1 MKITKTE
8 QHVLLKNIG
17 GKQMQKELKFGDR
30 VKVANKD
37 SRYSGQ
43 EGVFLFDDGTDFR
56 PLKIFLGADGGTE
69 CYSLEELEI
78 LPKTRLEIMKDMID
92 GHKFIDGFGNM
103 FGFINN
109 EDQDPYFSLNGRRL
123 CDANSDGIFKGLIR
137 LPNPIKKPL
146 KDFNILETEV
156 TAEQAARIKEIIEG
170 VK

>member
-1 MKITKTE
+1 MK
-8 QHVLLKNIG
+8 Q
-17 GKQMQKELKFGDR
+17 ELKFGDR
-30 VKVANKD
+30 VKVIGKD
-37 SRYSGQ
+37 SRCLGQ
-43 EGVFLFDDGTDFR
+43 EGVFIFDDGEKSL
-56 PLKIFLGADGGTE
+56 PLVVFIPSDNRTTYYE
-69 CYSLEELEI
+69 REDLEI
-78 LPKTRLEIMKDMID
+78 IPKTRLEIMKDMID

-109 EDQDPYFSLNGRRL
+109 EDQEPYFSLNGRRIRG
-123 CDANSDGIFKGLIR
+123 ANSDGIFKELIR